1 MQVLLS
7 SGSPRRK
14 ELLSLLGID
23 FQVKVPN
30 IPEIQLPGEKPQ
42 DFCSRISKQK
52 ALEVAGGYP
61 ESLVIGADTV
71 VVMDGKILGKPRD
84 NTQARDYLTLLQDKV
99 HEVFTGYTI
108 IFGTRHKTKVV
119 MTRVHFREMTT
130 EEISWYISTGEPI
143 DKAGAYAI
151 QGIGALFIEK
161 IQGSFTNVIGL
172 PLSDLYYDL
181 KEFGIRLNTPA
192 GGSDHHERVY
202 TGN

>member
-23 FQVKVPN
+23 FQVKIPN
-30 IPEIQLPGEKPQ
+30 IPEIQQLGEKPE

-52 ALEVAGGYP
+52 ALEVVRGCPGA
-61 ESLVIGADTV
+61 LVIGADTV
-71 VVMDGKILGKPRD
+71 VVVEGKILGKPQD
-84 NTQARDYLTLLQDKV
+84 TNQARDYLMLLQDKV

-108 IFGTRHKTKVV
+108 VFGKHQKTKVV
-119 MTRVHFREMTT
+119 RTRVHFRQMTT

-151 QGIGALFIEK
+151 QGIGALFIDR

-172 PLSDLYYDL
+172 PLSDLYFDL
-181 KEFGIRLNTPA
+181 KRFGIRLNPPL
-192 GGSDHHERVY
+192 GGSNHEGIC

>member
-14 ELLSLLGID
+14 ELLTLLGID
-23 FQVKVPN
+23 FQVMVPN
-30 IPEIQLPGEKPQ
+30 ISEIQRVGEKPQ

-52 ALEVAGGYP
+52 ALEVARGYP

-71 VVMDGKILGKPRD
+71 VVIDGKILGKPLD
-84 NTQARDYLTLLQDKV
+84 NAQARDYLTLLQDKV

-151 QGIGALFIEK
+151 QGIGALFIDK

-181 KEFGIRLNTPA
+181 KEFGIRLNPPA
-192 GGSDHHERVY
+192 GGSDHERVY